1 MRRRPPAPER
11 LLATVLF
18 TDIVGST
25 ELAARLGDRRWREV
39 IARHHAVVRRQL
51 KRFGGRE
58 LDTAGDG
65 FFATFERPAPAIH
78 CACAIVDGLQSL
90 GISIRAGIHM
100 GECEVMGGKV
110 GGIAVIT
117 GARVMGSGGP
127 GDVLVT
133 STVRDLVA
141 GSGLQFADR
150 GTHELKGVP
159 GQWHL
164 LEVEWERQAPPA
176 GTALVET
183 IAKAFP
189 GPAGEGERPGR
200 RRTILLPGI
209 VALVLAASAVGVFMI
224 RGGGKVA
231 EILPEPNTV
240 ARIDTSTNRFIID
253 VPVGELPEGV
263 AIGEGS
269 VWVVARD
276 RILYRIDPESGH
288 VINRIGLTGTGIPTG
303 IAVGEGAVWVAL
315 GLDAPRQSLLKISP
329 KDYAID
335 PIAIEGSAVE
345 MVAVGGGAVWA
356 VSSIDNFL
364 SKIDPTTNSV
374 AKRVCL
380 GELGDVCIGHQPVAL
395 TFSEGTLWVANALD
409 ASVWRIDP
417 NSLGLTEEEIPK
429 IDLKDAPSGLAVG
442 SGRLWVISRMS
453 NSLTVIDAGTKGT
466 IATITLGKGPVG
478 VAVDV
483 DAVWIAE
490 ASGQEVVRI
499 DPRTTD
505 FSGRIPVPAGPD
517 QIAVGMG
524 MVWVT
529 IHAP

>member
-1 MRRRPPAPER
+1 M
-11 LLATVLF
+11 LF

-25 ELAARLGDRRWREV
+25 ELAARLGDRGWREV

-65 FFATFERPAPAIH
+65 FFAMFERPAPAVQ
-78 CACAIVDGLQSL
+78 CACAIVDGLQAL

-141 GSGLQFADR
+141 GSGLRFADR

-159 GQWHL
+159 GRWQL
-164 LEVEWERQAPPA
+164 LAVEWERQPPSA

-183 IAKAFP
+183 IAQASTGP
-189 GPAGEGERPGR
+189 GGEGERPGR
-200 RRTILLPGI
+200 RRTILLSGI

-224 RGGGKVA
+224 RRGGKVA

-240 ARIDTSTNRFIID
+240 ARIDPSTNRFTTA
-253 VPVGELPEGV
+253 VAVAELPNGV

-269 VWVVARD
+269 VWVITQD
-276 RILYRIDPESGH
+276 RILYRIDPGSGR
-288 VINRIGLTGTGIPTG
+288 VIRTIGLGDTGIPTG

-315 GLDAPRQSLLKISP
+315 GLDAPGQSLLKISP
-329 KDYAID
+329 KDYTIG

-345 MVAVGGGAVWA
+345 RVAVGDGAVWA
-356 VSSIDNFL
+356 VSGVDNFL

-395 TFSEGTLWVANALD
+395 AFSEGTLWVANALD

-417 NSLGLTEEEIPK
+417 NDLGLTQEEIPK
-429 IDLKDAPSGLAVG
+429 IDLNDAPSGLAVG
-442 SGRLWVISRMS
+442 SGRLWVISGVG

-478 VAVDV
+478 VAVD
-483 DAVWIAE
+483 DKAVWVAE
-490 ASGQEVVRI
+490 ASGQEVIRF
-499 DPRTTD
+499 DSRTAT